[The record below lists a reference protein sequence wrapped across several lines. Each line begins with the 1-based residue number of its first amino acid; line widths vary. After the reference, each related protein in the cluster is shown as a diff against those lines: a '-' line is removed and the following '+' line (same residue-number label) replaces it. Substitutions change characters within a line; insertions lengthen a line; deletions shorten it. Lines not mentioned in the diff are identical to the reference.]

1 MSTNSTTTPTL
12 TTLISNTSVN
22 QSNNNSASL
31 DQASKQTTLTTA
43 GGGGL
48 STLKSVQSMD
58 TTIMEELL
66 LKQSQSYYIQN
77 TNSASNARVSLT
89 QAPILMQLSRQ
100 TSQTQP
106 NSSQHSL
113 SRQNSTQQQQQQQQQ
128 QQPPPQQQQPVAT
141 KQLQPQPTQKNLNSH
156 YLSSGVASTN
166 SIISTNDLKVS
177 TTSQQ
182 NTPKPAIQQQQQ
194 QQQQQSTAMDTVL
207 KNKPSYSLQL
217 NEATNYSKPIIVS
230 TSQPPPQQHQPQTQP
245 IHPPS
250 QSVPPILPNQSQQ
263 LQQQQQQSKPNEIH
277 LNQQTSSMYDR
288 SSAIK
293 KAILNDK
300 AKSFSEYKAY
310 LDYLKNGTGTGLGVN
325 TIKTFESQLEAS
337 KALNTNQFPNLTIV
351 RPYNPNEANLIRS
364 NNTANTTPNSNI
376 INTNNIN
383 NNNNNNNYNN
393 NFLNTMSMLSIN
405 SNTNNTNNN
414 NNNIMVQALMK
425 PIQYFPQQSQ
435 QTFSGVSQHHSQ
447 QIQPNRIKFN
457 PQQQAFTNIKSSPLI
472 QPSYS
477 SFSFNPNQ
485 SYMNNSNSNPNTTNN
500 NNNNNNRISYFP
512 TMSQRVINKTYHPV
526 QSNNVHPSYYHGHGF

>member
-1 MSTNSTTTPTL
+1 VSTNSTTTPTL
-12 TTLISNTSVN
+12 TTLISNTSTN

-31 DQASKQTTLTTA
+31 DQASKQTTT
-43 GGGGL
+43 GGGL

-100 TSQTQP
+100 SSQTQT

-128 QQPPPQQQQPVAT
+128 SVAT

-166 SIISTNDLKVS
+166 SISTNDLKVS
-177 TTSQQ
+177 TSQQ
-182 NTPKPAIQQQQQ
+182 NTPKPAIQQ

-207 KNKPSYSLQL
+207 KNKPSYSLQQ
-217 NEATNYSKPIIVS
+217 EATNYSKPIIVS
-230 TSQPPPQQHQPQTQP
+230 TSQPPPQQHQTQSQP

-250 QSVPPILPNQSQQ
+250 QSVPPILPNQSQLQ
-263 LQQQQQQSKPNEIH
+263 LQQQQSKPNENH

-288 SSAIK
+288 SSTIK

-325 TIKTFESQLEAS
+325 TIKTFESQIEAA
-337 KALNTNQFPNLTIV
+337 KALNTNQFPNLTII

-383 NNNNNNNYNN
+383 NNNNNNNNNNYNN

-414 NNNIMVQALMK
+414 NNNNIMVQALMK

-435 QTFSGVSQHHSQ
+435 HNSQTFSGVSQHHSQ

-457 PQQQAFTNIKSSPLI
+457 PQQPFTNIKSNPLI

-485 SYMNNSNSNPNTTNN
+485 SFMNNSNSNPNNSNN
-500 NNNNNNRISYFP
+500 NTNNNNNRISYFP